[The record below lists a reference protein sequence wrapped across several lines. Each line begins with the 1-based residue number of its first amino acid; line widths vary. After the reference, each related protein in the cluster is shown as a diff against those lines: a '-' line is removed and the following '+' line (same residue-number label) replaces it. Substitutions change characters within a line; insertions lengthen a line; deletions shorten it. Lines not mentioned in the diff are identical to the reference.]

1 MRNDTQ
7 PREWLKEIRGK
18 RTQKEMSE
26 ALGISRQY
34 YSQLELGVRGTS
46 YATAC
51 NLAEK
56 LGVTW
61 SRFYEN
67 DNPVSQL

>member
-1 MRNDTQ
+1 MSNDLQ

-34 YSQLELGVRGTS
+34 YSQLELGLRGTS
-46 YATAC
+46 YTTAC
-51 NLAEK
+51 KLAEK
-56 LGVTW
+56 LGIPW
-61 SRFYEN
+61 SKFYE
-67 DNPVSQL
+67 DENPAVK